1 MQEPIL
7 LRASGFGNLM
17 IEARG
22 VTLTDLQKE
31 ELEKLKDKIREA
43 KPLTE
48 KQKETYKNYK
58 ARENATPELSDTA
71 KGWLHELWL
80 INKKGFYRELGNKY
94 VEKGLYQEQDGIDLV
109 SELENNF
116 YEKNTERI
124 TKGNITGECDIKT
137 VYNNFKELPDWRKKI
152 DDGNTKFPLKVI
164 KDIKCNWD
172 PITFMNAFLSK
183 LYETQ
188 GRTYMY
194 LYDADEFHLHPCL
207 VDAPAHLY
215 EKEIYIASQKYGI
228 IDRDTPEAQPIF
240 DQIRRNMIFS
250 DNPAY
255 TKEERVKNFM
265 VKRDLEIEAK
275 LLEKVNPAIEYY
287 KKIKLNQI

>member
-1 MQEPIL
+1 MEEPIL

-17 IEARG
+17 TEARG
-22 VTLTDLQKE
+22 VTLTDNQRE
-31 ELEKLKDKIREA
+31 ELEKLKDKIREG

-48 KQKETYKNYK
+48 NQKKTYQNYK
-58 ARENATPELSDTA
+58 ARENAIPELSDTA

-80 INKKGFYRELGNKY
+80 LNEKGYYDELDNKY

-109 SELENNF
+109 SEVENEF

-124 TKGNITGECDIKT
+124 TKGNITGECDIQ
-137 VYNNFKELPDWRKKI
+137 VILPEKKI
-152 DDGNTKFPLKVI
+152 I
-164 KDIKCNWD
+164 KDIKCSWS
-172 PITFMNAFLSK
+172 PVTFMNAHLSK

-188 GRTYMY
+188 GRIYMY
-194 LYDADEFHLHPCL
+194 LYDADEFHLHYCL
-207 VDAPAHLY
+207 VDAPVHLY
-215 EKEIYIASQKYGI
+215 EKAIYIASQKYGI

-255 TKEERVKNFM
+255 TKEERVKTFM

-275 LLEKVNPAIEYY
+275 LLEKVEPAIEYY